1 VLTSHIITRL
11 LSDDQDGKHERDR
24 DRDDATTTTTTT
36 TTTAVAE
43 ATATERASH
52 DVCLAAWA
60 AWLIERRRGNSNGD
74 ESDADI
80 AARRQDI
87 FFQLVQVLAA
97 ATPQPQRETF
107 SSSLSSS
114 SSSSDS
120 HHHAGCV
127 IYKKKIVATGRKKNL
142 TTDDLTS
149 FTTHN
154 TNLPLTTPKKK
165 TNFVDPAVI
174 RGISVFV
181 RGGTGREPY
190 SRRSALRTGG
200 SQTFQIPSWPRPR
213 PRPRYG

>member
-1 VLTSHIITRL
+1 MSAL
-11 LSDDQDGKHERDR
+11 
-24 DRDDATTTTTTT
+24 
-36 TTTAVAE
+36 
-43 ATATERASH
+43 
-52 DVCLAAWA
+52 
-60 AWLIERRRGNSNGD
+60 RRGQHGSSNGVV
-74 ESDADI
+74 AI
-80 AARRQDI
+80 
-87 FFQLVQVLAA
+87 
-97 ATPQPQRETF
+97 ATPTNQMRTLPRAAKTS
-107 SSSLSSS
+107 SSSLCRSWLLRRPSPNAKRFPHHCRRRRRILTTTRGASS
-114 SSSSDS
+114 
-120 HHHAGCV
+120 
-127 IYKKKIVATGRKKNL
+127 IKKIVATGRKFFL